1 MPLPGPFA
9 TDFPSADNQHCST
22 RICFA
27 KGFRSNVRAAACRFH
42 LLPQVVAFRPVCI
55 PFAAGSLR
63 QKGANIPANKAH
75 SRVPSP
81 AAAPL
86 PQPAPAHAFLC
97 LSLLPAHVGGRR
109 KHFRFHDTPSIC
121 GTCFRLFQS
130 HFLFHRAP
138 LRQTSRY
145 SMYQRV
151 PFRGRPRYMPSPVPP
166 CRKPFRAGA

>member
-109 KHFRFHDTPSIC
+109 KHFRFHGAPPPSAVPVFFFCCCTNRIL
-121 GTCFRLFQS
+121 FRREHPS
-130 HFLFHRAP
+130 
-138 LRQTSRY
+138 
-145 SMYQRV
+145 
-151 PFRGRPRYMPSPVPP
+151 GKRPDIP
-166 CRKPFRAGA
+166 CTKGCRFG